1 MLIIVIA
8 MISLHVLSAV
18 FWAGTTF
25 SLART
30 GGAQVTAFRWPQLG
44 AALTAILTGAG
55 LWDLLHADSF
65 DSMEQVLAIG
75 ALCALIAAAV
85 QLASGI
91 FARSHRMSTEDS
103 GQPLRDRVAQRAA
116 AGLLAIAVICMAAA
130 RYT

>member
-1 MLIIVIA
+1 MQIIVIA
-8 MISLHVLSAV
+8 VISLHVLSAV

-30 GGAQVTAFRWPQLG
+30 GGAQTAAFRWPQLG

-55 LWDLLHADSF
+55 LWHLLHAGLF
-65 DSMEQVLAIG
+65 GLMEQVLAIG

-91 FARSHRMSTEDS
+91 FALGHRMSTDDR
-103 GQPLRDRVAQRAA
+103 GWPARDAVAQRAA
-116 AGLLAIAVICMAAA
+116 ASLLAIAVICMAAA
-130 RYT
+130 RYS